1 VHVIQARNVNDAFR
15 QALKDLSKFGV
26 RRDSRNGP
34 VLMYPEPVTTVYEKP
49 LERVLFWAERDANPF
64 FHLFEALWMLAG
76 RNDVESVARYAKQMT
91 QYSDDGKTFHGA
103 YGYRWRKHFGNFKSY
118 DSGIGGYEEW
128 TPIDQ
133 LELIAE
139 SLQKSPDD
147 RRQVL
152 EMWDATVDL
161 GRQGKDLPCNLMATF
176 QINTTGALDLSV
188 FCRSND
194 IVWGCYGA
202 NAVHFSFLLE
212 YMARWIG
219 VPVGRYSQISI
230 NWHGYLETFQPLQ
243 ERSDSIEQ
251 DPYVMGEVRPLSF
264 PDGQISDFKIHELLK
279 EIENHQLYKREDEFW
294 RTVSTLFFAHEIWR
308 TLAAPERYDRAL
320 FLIRTLDPQIDFVRA
335 CSEWLYRRKERW
347 EAKLHANKQQ
357 A

>member
-1 VHVIQARNVNDAFR
+1 MGTCDQLKVIA
-15 QALKDLSKFGV
+15 
-26 RRDSRNGP
+26 
-34 VLMYPEPVTTVYEKP
+34 
-49 LERVLFWAERDANPF
+49 
-64 FHLFEALWMLAG
+64 EAL
-76 RNDVESVARYAKQMT
+76 
-91 QYSDDGKTFHGA
+91 
-103 YGYRWRKHFGNFKSY
+103 
-118 DSGIGGYEEW
+118 
-128 TPIDQ
+128 
-133 LELIAE
+133 
-139 SLQKSPDD
+139 QKNPDD

-264 PDGQISDFKIHELLK
+264 PEGPVSDQKIQEILL
-279 EIENHQLYKREDEFW
+279 ETERQQLHKQEDEFW
-294 RTVSTLFFAHEIWR
+294 KTVSTLLFAHELWR
-308 TLAAPERYDRAL
+308 TLSAPERYDRAL
-320 FLIRTLDPQIDFVRA
+320 WMIRSLDPTIDFVRA

-347 EAKLHANKQQ
+347 EAKLQSKTTNHGTA
-357 A
+357 